1 MPRAVGRGDEYNCR
15 QSLQHPPSRTA
26 ATQTDHEQRGG
37 LRMMDWNDNNI
48 TDEMLAAYIDGNAT
62 PIESALISDTMMHD
76 DMLAEAIDIVNDTM
90 NMDTDLLGNTDLFST
105 GMNSSFEDWFP
116 TNGTGSFS
124 TMPDVFNSLEGNDGL
139 PPLSDD
145 NDLMNDIFDINNN
158 DF

>member
-1 MPRAVGRGDEYNCR
+1 
-15 QSLQHPPSRTA
+15 
-26 ATQTDHEQRGG
+26 
-37 LRMMDWNDNNI
+37 MMDWNDNNI

-124 TMPDVFNSLEGNDGL
+124 TMPDEFNSLEGNDGL